1 MQIRDQKEEVKE
13 AALSALTTIFE
24 QLLEL
29 VFVTGVSVKE
39 TCYLLR
45 ACAVYIAE
53 RRMERESAR
62 PSKSRIAIMTGLARS
77 EVARA
82 LSSTR
87 LLRNNSRRV
96 QQPTTRV
103 LGAWFADPKF
113 LAKDGEPKI
122 LPIFGK
128 RSSFEQLVREHGSGV
143 PVRAMLDAL
152 IELKAVEVLPDQ
164 MLRAKSRIPIRA
176 GLSAEAVMTL
186 GTRCSDLLRTLI
198 ANLNKRDDRPFFEA
212 MTALE
217 IDEISK
223 PIVRRD
229 LEKQLLSTVNSSS
242 SILRRAGSNRR
253 VEHPKRHTQQ
263 RVGIAVHYFE
273 EPTAIA
279 APLKRT
285 CSRKNLRRHVKRSLK

>member
-1 MQIRDQKEEVKE
+1 MQTRDQKEEVKE
-13 AALSALTTIFE
+13 AALSALTSIFE

-29 VFVTGVSVKE
+29 VFETGVSVKE

-53 RRMERESAR
+53 RQMGRQSER
-62 PSKSRIAIMTGLARS
+62 PSKSRIAIMTGLPRS

-82 LSSTR
+82 LNSKR
-87 LLRNNSRRV
+87 LRNSSRRV

-103 LGAWFADPKF
+103 LGAWFADPRF
-113 LAKDGEPKI
+113 LANDGEPKI

-128 RSSFEQLVREHGSGV
+128 RRSFEQLVREHGSGV

-152 IELKAVEVLPDQ
+152 TELKAVEVLPDQ

-176 GLSAEAVMTL
+176 GLSAEAVTAL

-198 ANLNKRDDRPFFEA
+198 ANLNKKDHSPFFEA
-212 MTALE
+212 MTASE
-217 IDEISK
+217 IDEILK

-229 LEKQLLSTVNSSS
+229 LEKQLLSAVNSGS
-242 SILRRAGSNRR
+242 SILRRANLNRR
-253 VEHPKRHTQQ
+253 VKHLKRHGQQ

-273 EPTAIA
+273 EPMTIA
-279 APLKRT
+279 APPEKTR
-285 CSRKNLRRHVKRSLK
+285 RNLRRHVKRSVK